1 MTETREDRFPWSTKD
16 TFSLQLF
23 SPHSWEPIP
32 NTKES
37 LNEWERCTNMKHLSL
52 SSEGL
57 HTGQRGY
64 VVCRSVI
71 GVCLLYFMV
80 VMLVSSY
87 STAYSYGEDVTPRG
101 YIRIYDII
109 EVIPEPGQPLTKNK
123 IKTIYDKE
131 QKGPV
136 TAITAVNGYLVAT
149 VGQKVYIFQFKNRDL
164 LGVAFIDTQVRLR

>member
-1 MTETREDRFPWSTKD
+1 
-16 TFSLQLF
+16 
-23 SPHSWEPIP
+23 
-32 NTKES
+32 
-37 LNEWERCTNMKHLSL
+37 
-52 SSEGL
+52 
-57 HTGQRGY
+57 
-64 VVCRSVI
+64 
-71 GVCLLYFMV
+71 
-80 VMLVSSY
+80 MLCCYPLY

>member
-1 MTETREDRFPWSTKD
+1 M
-16 TFSLQLF
+16 
-23 SPHSWEPIP
+23 
-32 NTKES
+32 
-37 LNEWERCTNMKHLSL
+37 
-52 SSEGL
+52 
-57 HTGQRGY
+57 
-64 VVCRSVI
+64 
-71 GVCLLYFMV
+71 
-80 VMLVSSY
+80 
-87 STAYSYGEDVTPRG
+87 TPRG